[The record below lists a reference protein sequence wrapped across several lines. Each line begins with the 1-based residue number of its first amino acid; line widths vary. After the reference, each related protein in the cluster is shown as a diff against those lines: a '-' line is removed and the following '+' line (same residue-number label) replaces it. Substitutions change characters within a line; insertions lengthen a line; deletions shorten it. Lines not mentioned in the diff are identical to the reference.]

1 MTITRRQFLATIP
14 LVATLPFISRFTR
27 AAGVESVG
35 ESRAIFDE
43 GLNWASKE
51 SAEVVCERIARAGFN
66 VFMPC
71 VWHGRGT
78 IWPSSLA
85 PWDSDATSIPGFDP
99 LSHLI
104 EVARRFD
111 LEIHPW
117 FTVVRRDREFF
128 QEFYDSGTPSES
140 FDVHRKGFRDFI
152 VSLILEVVRRYPVHG
167 VNLDYIR
174 AGGVC
179 LSASCATDYHA
190 QTGQNL
196 LVDRAKLL
204 LPGGSAQQLSTW
216 QDRAV
221 EDIVRRVATG
231 ARQMNPKIVISV
243 DAYPGHPID
252 MTQGRNSVKWADTGL
267 VDTVY
272 MMHYEANPDWEALR
286 NVQKTMKRPEA
297 LVVLCGNYED
307 VVVPVKKTVVI
318 PRDARKVVE
327 LLSEARKF
335 QQGNGVGLYLYS
347 RLSDQQVA
355 ELAAQ
360 TFSAKAKPSWR
371 HGIAPAQLQGLNVS

>member
-1 MTITRRQFLATIP
+1 
-14 LVATLPFISRFTR
+14 
-27 AAGVESVG
+27 
-35 ESRAIFDE
+35 
-43 GLNWASKE
+43 
-51 SAEVVCERIARAGFN
+51 
-66 VFMPC
+66 
-71 VWHGRGT
+71 
-78 IWPSSLA
+78 
-85 PWDSDATSIPGFDP
+85 
-99 LSHLI
+99 
-104 EVARRFD
+104 
-111 LEIHPW
+111 
-117 FTVVRRDREFF
+117 
-128 QEFYDSGTPSES
+128 
-140 FDVHRKGFRDFI
+140 
-152 VSLILEVVRRYPVHG
+152 
-167 VNLDYIR
+167 
-174 AGGVC
+174 
-179 LSASCATDYHA
+179 
-190 QTGQNL
+190 
-196 LVDRAKLL
+196 
-204 LPGGSAQQLSTW
+204 
-216 QDRAV
+216 
-221 EDIVRRVATG
+221 
-231 ARQMNPKIVISV
+231 MNPKIVISV

-371 HGIAPAQLQGLNVS
+371 RGITPAQPQGLNVS